1 MSVLW
6 ISRSQKVSPFNLFHQ
21 YFPARQNRGQT
32 GIPLLHFRLCP
43 TSAPWPV
50 RPPYGTTLWYTCFS
64 CFFFFFLRYQP
75 ATRKPPTALSTCIIE
90 LYCFAA
96 GMGLSNARTRLI
108 RVALAEKRRG
118 IRSGDGSNNSTNSDR
133 LTGVGLD
140 TGWTAGGAAG
150 GGLVFLLRNPV
161 VSNALELLWWRNMKW
176 NETKGVPGMMQNWRR
191 EDVRLRHEDEA
202 WRWDNSEWREGCSMR
217 RRGEI
222 RAKTTGVPHCS

>member
-1 MSVLW
+1 MFSESVVHKKCPHSIYSINIFQLG
-6 ISRSQKVSPFNLFHQ
+6 K
-21 YFPARQNRGQT
+21 T
-32 GIPLLHFRLCP
+32 GGKREFLCCIFGFVPLLLLDQSDHLM
-43 TSAPWPV
+43 V
-50 RPPYGTTLWYTCFS
+50 PPYGTLVFPV
-64 CFFFFFLRYQP
+64 FFFFLRYQP

-161 VSNALELLWWRNMKW
+161 VSNALELLWWRNMK
-176 NETKGVPGMMQNWRR
+176 
-191 EDVRLRHEDEA
+191 
-202 WRWDNSEWREGCSMR
+202 
-217 RRGEI
+217 
-222 RAKTTGVPHCS
+222 